1 MKPKVIKSETEYQEI
16 LAYVESLMD
25 AVRGSHEEEELELFS
40 MLAEKYEQEQYPIMP
55 PDAVEAILFRMDQMG
70 LTRKDMEPYL
80 GSQSKV
86 SEVLSRKRRLSLSMI
101 RVLHDELGIPAETL
115 LRQSLQKH
123 GNKVHSGQK
132 EISSQHTV
140 V

>member
-1 MKPKVIKSETEYQEI
+1 
-16 LAYVESLMD
+16 
-25 AVRGSHEEEELELFS
+25 
-40 MLAEKYEQEQYPIMP
+40 MLAEKYEQEQCPIMP

-80 GSQSKV
+80 GAQSKV

-101 RVLHDELGIPAETL
+101 LALHDELGIPAETL
-115 LRQSLQKH
+115 LRQSVQT
-123 GNKVHSGQK
+123 GQK
-132 EISSQHTV
+132 ERSSQHTV